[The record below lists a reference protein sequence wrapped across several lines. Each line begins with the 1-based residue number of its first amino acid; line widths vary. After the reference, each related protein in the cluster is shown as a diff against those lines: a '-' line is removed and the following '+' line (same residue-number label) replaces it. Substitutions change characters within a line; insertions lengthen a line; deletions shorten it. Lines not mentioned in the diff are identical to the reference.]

1 MGWEMVKLGDV
12 CEVVSGGTP
21 KTSVPEYWGN
31 EIVWV
36 TPKDLAG
43 LQGIA
48 ITDSEK
54 MLSQEGLNRSSAKP
68 LPAGTVVMSSRAPIG
83 YVGVLQV
90 PGSTNQGCKNFIPS
104 DRIDTNYLAFF
115 LRSNTVML
123 QQMGTGATFKEIS
136 AKRAADIPVPLPP
149 LEEQQRIAKILN
161 SVEDQVTNVHR
172 QKSLASTLQVSFFE
186 ACTNSNSTLKSLG
199 DSGLQVITGKSL
211 TAKGNDASPDSFVIK
226 VSAVSSGIFDASEIK
241 PLPASY
247 TPNPDHLIHEG
258 DLLFA
263 RASGSPSL
271 LGAVAIAPATKRNL
285 YLPDKVW
292 KISCPNIPNA
302 VLHTAL
308 QTQRFRRHV
317 ESNASGASGVMN
329 VRRTTLSE
337 FEIPQ
342 LNEIE
347 AFELNSQLLQIDNL
361 ASSLTKKAMLLNEL
375 YTSLSSRAFAG
386 EL

>member
-149 LEEQQRIAKILN
+149 LEEQQRIATILGTVDTTLTRVEKKLSLLQELELNLAASSNDNVRQVSEIFAIGSGTVDPRDPELQHLALVGPENIEKDTGRPINVPTVADVKPISGKYKFEKGDVLYSKIRPNLN
-161 SVEDQVTNVHR
+161 KVTVAQTEGLCSADMYVLRPRINLSPEALSAILRLPFYVE
-172 QKSLASTLQVSFFE
+172 LAVRSSGRANIPKINRKALSQLQV
-186 ACTNSNSTLKSLG
+186 
-199 DSGLQVITGKSL
+199 
-211 TAKGNDASPDSFVIK
+211 
-226 VSAVSSGIFDASEIK
+226 
-241 PLPASY
+241 PLPAESQF
-247 TPNPDHLIHEG
+247 EMFG
-258 DLLFA
+258 
-263 RASGSPSL
+263 R
-271 LGAVAIAPATKRNL
+271 
-285 YLPDKVW
+285 
-292 KISCPNIPNA
+292 KIK
-302 VLHTAL
+302 
-308 QTQRFRRHV
+308 
-317 ESNASGASGVMN
+317 E
-329 VRRTTLSE
+329 
-337 FEIPQ
+337 
-342 LNEIE
+342 LNE
-347 AFELNSQLLQIDNL
+347 ALSKTYQLHGY
-361 ASSLTKKAMLLNEL
+361 LTEL
-375 YTSLSSRAFAG
+375 YASLSSRAFAG

>member
-1 MGWEMVKLGDV
+1 MGGEMVKLGDV
-12 CEVVSGGTP
+12 CAVVSGGAP

-149 LEEQQRIAKILN
+149 LEEQQRIATILGTVDTTLTRVEKKLSLLQELELNLAASSNDNVRQVSEIFAIGSGTVDPRDPELQHLALVGPENIEKDTGRPINVPTVADVKPISGKYKFEKGDVLYSKIRPNLN
-161 SVEDQVTNVHR
+161 KVTVAQTEGLCSADMYVLRPRINLSPEALSAILRLPFFVE
-172 QKSLASTLQVSFFE
+172 LAVRSSGRANIPKINRKALSQLQV
-186 ACTNSNSTLKSLG
+186 
-199 DSGLQVITGKSL
+199 
-211 TAKGNDASPDSFVIK
+211 
-226 VSAVSSGIFDASEIK
+226 
-241 PLPASY
+241 PLPAESQF
-247 TPNPDHLIHEG
+247 EMFG
-258 DLLFA
+258 
-263 RASGSPSL
+263 R
-271 LGAVAIAPATKRNL
+271 
-285 YLPDKVW
+285 
-292 KISCPNIPNA
+292 KIK
-302 VLHTAL
+302 
-308 QTQRFRRHV
+308 
-317 ESNASGASGVMN
+317 E
-329 VRRTTLSE
+329 
-337 FEIPQ
+337 
-342 LNEIE
+342 LNE
-347 AFELNSQLLQIDNL
+347 ALSKTYQLHGY
-361 ASSLTKKAMLLNEL
+361 LTEL
-375 YTSLSSRAFAG
+375 YASLSSRAFAG

>member
-149 LEEQQRIAKILN
+149 LEEQQRIATILGTVDTTLTRVEKKLSLLQELELNLAASSNDNVRQVSEVFAIGSGTVDPRDPELQHLALVGPENIEKDTGRPINVPTVADVKPISGKYKFEKGDVLYSKIRPNLN
-161 SVEDQVTNVHR
+161 KVTVAQTEGLCSADMYVLRPRINLSPEALSAILRLPFFVE
-172 QKSLASTLQVSFFE
+172 LAVRSSGRANIPKINRKALSQLQV
-186 ACTNSNSTLKSLG
+186 
-199 DSGLQVITGKSL
+199 
-211 TAKGNDASPDSFVIK
+211 
-226 VSAVSSGIFDASEIK
+226 
-241 PLPASY
+241 PLPAESQF
-247 TPNPDHLIHEG
+247 EMFG
-258 DLLFA
+258 
-263 RASGSPSL
+263 R
-271 LGAVAIAPATKRNL
+271 
-285 YLPDKVW
+285 
-292 KISCPNIPNA
+292 KIK
-302 VLHTAL
+302 
-308 QTQRFRRHV
+308 
-317 ESNASGASGVMN
+317 E
-329 VRRTTLSE
+329 
-337 FEIPQ
+337 
-342 LNEIE
+342 LNE
-347 AFELNSQLLQIDNL
+347 ALSKTYQLHGY
-361 ASSLTKKAMLLNEL
+361 LTEL
-375 YTSLSSRAFAG
+375 YASLSSRAFAG

>member
-1 MGWEMVKLGDV
+1 MGWEMVKLGEFIEETRITNKEDEALPV
-12 CEVVSGGTP
+12 YSVTKHHGFMPSKEFFN
-21 KTSVPEYWGN
+21 KTVHS
-31 EIVWV
+31 
-36 TPKDLAG
+36 KDLTRYKICNTNDWAYSTIH
-43 LQGIA
+43 L
-48 ITDSEK
+48 D
-54 MLSQEGLNRSSAKP
+54 EGSLGFAPERCLISPMYKTFTVDETALNREFLYCFLK
-68 LPAGTVVMSSRAPIG
+68 SRNALKQYSLIG
-83 YVGVLQV
+83 Q
-90 PGSTNQGCKNFIPS
+90 GSVE
-104 DRIDTNYLAFF
+104 RR
-115 LRSNTVML
+115 RSVK
-123 QQMGTGATFKEIS
+123 FDEFERVKI
-136 AKRAADIPVPLPP
+136 PLPP

>member
-149 LEEQQRIAKILN
+149 LE
-161 SVEDQVTNVHR
+161 
-172 QKSLASTLQVSFFE
+172 
-186 ACTNSNSTLKSLG
+186 
-199 DSGLQVITGKSL
+199 
-211 TAKGNDASPDSFVIK
+211 
-226 VSAVSSGIFDASEIK
+226 AVSYTHLT
-241 PLPASY
+241 LP
-247 TPNPDHLIHEG
+247 
-258 DLLFA
+258 
-263 RASGSPSL
+263 
-271 LGAVAIAPATKRNL
+271 TK
-285 YLPDKVW
+285 
-292 KISCPNIPNA
+292 A
-302 VLHTAL
+302 
-308 QTQRFRRHV
+308 
-317 ESNASGASGVMN
+317 
-329 VRRTTLSE
+329 
-337 FEIPQ
+337 
-342 LNEIE
+342 
-347 AFELNSQLLQIDNL
+347 
-361 ASSLTKKAMLLNEL
+361 
-375 YTSLSSRAFAG
+375 
-386 EL
+386 